1 MFNVE
6 EEEGLKKH
14 LYFCHGIQPTRERMM
29 KQLFLAALLLLP
41 IASFAQEEDTT
52 FQIAHVRTLQ
62 EVLIKA
68 EEPTWIREKLKLF
81 IKNREANYQQKPLTQ
96 EYSFRFQDTG
106 SDLQKGSKRTIT
118 DSLTAYRFESQGLM
132 QCPSKEQ
139 MKQDSVFQVAP
150 EHNTIYSTD
159 TTFVNKPDSAFVRWT
174 HLEDMLY
181 TNLIQTL
188 DRQFL
193 RQHRFAINWDYETPN
208 PNVVQLVFWSTKY
221 DLDRGYLNLDTARCM
236 VLEAER
242 HSGLEC
248 IKHEFC
254 NNFALWVLQR
264 AVKLELKDWTILLRA
279 VYSEEGQPQEFRYQ
293 SKRHFVSWSDI
304 RKKKRQW
311 MDITTTSRTTLLLH
325 PATREAQPVDLIDI
339 YPSKSIEIVNSK
351 SRRYQMQQR
360 LYHVP
365 REYVVIVEH

>member
-1 MFNVE
+1 
-6 EEEGLKKH
+6 
-14 LYFCHGIQPTRERMM
+14 M
-29 KQLFLAALLLLP
+29 KQLFLVALLLLP
-41 IASFAQEEDTT
+41 ITSFAQEEDTT

-68 EEPTWIREKLKLF
+68 EEPTWIREKLKQF
-81 IKNREANYQQKPLTQ
+81 MKSRESNYQQRPQMQ

-106 SDLQKGSKRTIT
+106 SDLLKGTKRIIT

-132 QCPSKEQ
+132 ECPSMEQ
-139 MKQDSVFQVAP
+139 MKQDSLFRIVP
-150 EHNTIYSTD
+150 ENNTIYSTD
-159 TTFVNKPDSAFVRWT
+159 TTLVDKPDSAFVRWT

-188 DRQFL
+188 DKHFL
-193 RQHRFAINWDYETPN
+193 HQHRFAINWDFEHPN

-221 DLDRGYLNLDTARCM
+221 NLDRGYLNLDTARCM

-254 NNFALWVLQR
+254 NSFALWILQR
-264 AVKLELKDWTILLRA
+264 AVKLQLKDWTICLRS

-293 SKRHFVSWSDI
+293 SKRHFAAWSDLK
-304 RKKKRQW
+304 KKKRQW
-311 MDITTTSRTTLLLH
+311 MDYTTTNRASLLLH
-325 PATREAQPVDLIDI
+325 PTTREAQPDDLIDI
-339 YPSKSIEIVNSK
+339 YPSRSIDVVYSK
-351 SRRYQMQQR
+351 SRRYKMGQR
-360 LYHVP
+360 LAHVP
-365 REYVVIVEH
+365 REYVLIH